1 MNELKNTATA
11 VGNYNNIST
20 TLVSNIATV
29 NIVDGLSLVK
39 SADKTNWNSGDLM
52 YTITINNETEN
63 NYEKPVITDIIDT
76 SLVTFID
83 GSVTID
89 GTKATSSE
97 YKYDEQ
103 THTLTVNLNTIT
115 PSSSSTLTFLVKK
128 KS

>member
-1 MNELKNTATA
+1 MTHLISLDKVDFILK
-11 VGNYNNIST
+11 
-20 TLVSNIATV
+20 
-29 NIVDGLSLVK
+29 GLNVKFNLSSL
-39 SADKTNWNSGDLM
+39 S
-52 YTITINNETEN
+52 INNETEN

-103 THTLTVNLNTIT
+103 THRLTVNLDTIT

>member
-20 TLVSNIATV
+20 TLIATV

-103 THTLTVNLNTIT
+103 THTLTVNLDTIT

>member
-1 MNELKNTATA
+1 MIELK
-11 VGNYNNIST
+11 GKYNQDCKI
-20 TLVSNIATV
+20 
-29 NIVDGLSLVK
+29 
-39 SADKTNWNSGDLM
+39 
-52 YTITINNETEN
+52 
-63 NYEKPVITDIIDT
+63 
-76 SLVTFID
+76 FID

-103 THTLTVNLNTIT
+103 THTLTVNLDTIT

>member
-1 MNELKNTATA
+1 MKYVCTICGYIYDDEKEN
-11 VGNYNNIST
+11 
-20 TLVSNIATV
+20 
-29 NIVDGLSLVK
+29 VK
-39 SADKTNWNSGDLM
+39 FEDLPDTWKCPM
-52 YTITINNETEN
+52 CGAAKSDFKKLEDEPINNETEN

-103 THTLTVNLNTIT
+103 THTLTVNLDTIT